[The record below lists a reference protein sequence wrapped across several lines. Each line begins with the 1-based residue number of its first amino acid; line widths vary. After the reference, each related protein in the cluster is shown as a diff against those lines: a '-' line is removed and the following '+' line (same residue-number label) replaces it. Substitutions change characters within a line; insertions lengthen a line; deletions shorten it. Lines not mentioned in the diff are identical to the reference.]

1 MDRGPFMG
9 LPPTKI
15 FAGVHVIELK
25 NRFSTTI
32 TTCTA

>member
-1 MDRGPFMG
+1 MDRGPLMG
-9 LPPTKI
+9 LPPYEN
-15 FAGVHVIELK
+15 FAGVHVIELQ